1 VCKVLISVLCTWCR
15 WPEY

>member
-1 VCKVLISVLCTWCR
+1 VLKSVLCTSCR